1 MRHARCRWEDGTD
14 SRVSAA
20 YLSGR
25 MKKSWR
31 EESPKDVRRMIRI
44 LILGLVVG
52 AVLFLV
58 LIKQGRG
65 IGGGIDGTQ
74 IRSVSW
80 IPLTERQK
88 EDLRRLGLTPRN
100 VIEIGN
106 DRKQTIHG
114 RFLHITD
121 LHPDP
126 YYKTGTDKDKQCHSG
141 RGDSSKYGDALGGC
155 DSPKILVE
163 DTIKWAAENFKDK
176 IDFIVWTGDN
186 VRHDNDRMY
195 PRTEDAIFDQNEEMT
210 ELIFDQFKS
219 KDLGEVPVL
228 KFPIIPSLGN
238 NDVYPHNMCALGP
251 TLFTRKFFNIWERL
265 IPHSQMHTF
274 VRGAFFFQEII
285 PDHLAVLSI
294 NTLYLFSSNPLV
306 DNCDRRKQP
315 GYKFFQWLGY
325 VLKELRSR
333 NMKVWVVGHVPPNN
347 KNFEWTCLRKFTAW
361 MHEYR
366 DIIIGNL
373 YGHMNLD
380 HFFPL
385 DSVEAYKSI
394 EEDYGKFGFRY
405 GLPDEWEAEQM
416 NERKDS
422 NIENFFGPRRGPPN
436 KVAFMESVR
445 HAYAGM
451 KKGRKGGIESERYI
465 IAHVGTSVVPTFNPG
480 MRVWEYNITELPE
493 LIQSKASLSSNWSH
507 FFKQVE
513 KTLEEETDD
522 DYNDTFSLER
532 NAEIFK
538 KDKTFP
544 PAKPIQAPL
553 GPAYVKQTFTPQR
566 YVQYY
571 ANLTSINEG
580 SRAFLYDIEYS
591 TDNAVL
597 QMKSLITKE
606 WVTFARKLGKS
617 IRNKRRSTAAKGENE
632 EKRKLHKTQQ
642 KKDTIQM
649 DTGNPFLKSANLKWE
664 KLWTNYTKYV
674 FVSTN
679 YENS

>member
-1 MRHARCRWEDGTD
+1 
-14 SRVSAA
+14 
-20 YLSGR
+20 
-25 MKKSWR
+25 MKKRWG
-31 EESPKDVRRMIRI
+31 EENHKNVRGLMRI
-44 LILGLVVG
+44 VFFCFVAG

-58 LIKQGRG
+58 LVKQTRG
-65 IGGGIDGTQ
+65 LSYRVDGTQ
-74 IRSVSW
+74 IRSVDW
-80 IPLTERQK
+80 VPLTERQK
-88 EDLRRLGLTPRN
+88 RDLGRLGLTPRN
-100 VIEIGN
+100 VIKICN

-126 YYKTGTDKDKQCHSG
+126 YYKTGADKGKECHSG
-141 RGDSSKYGDALGGC
+141 VGDASKYGDALGGC

-186 VRHDNDRMY
+186 VRHDNDRMH
-195 PRTEDAIFDQNEEMT
+195 PRTEEAIFDQNEETT
-210 ELIFDQFKS
+210 ELIFNQFRDE
-219 KDLGEVPVL
+219 DLGEVPVL

-274 VRGAFFFQEII
+274 VRGGFFFQEVI

-306 DNCDRRKQP
+306 DNCDKRKQP

-333 NMKVWVVGHVPPNN
+333 NMKVWVTGHVPPNN

-361 MHEYR
+361 MYEYR

-380 HFFPL
+380 HFFAL
-385 DSVEAYKSI
+385 DAVEAYRSI
-394 EEDYGKFGFRY
+394 EDDYGKFGFCY
-405 GLPDEWEAEQM
+405 SLPDEWETRQTKEG
-416 NERKDS
+416 EKS
-422 NIENFFGPRRGPPN
+422 NIRSFFGPRSGPPSN

-445 HAYAGM
+445 QSYASM
-451 KKGRKGGIESERYI
+451 KKGRKGGIESERYT

-480 MRVWEYNITELPE
+480 MRIWEYNITGLPE
-493 LIQSKASLSSNWSH
+493 LIQSKTSLFSNWSQ
-507 FFKQVE
+507 FFREVE
-513 KTLEEETDD
+513 ERLEEETED
-522 DYNDTFSLER
+522 DYNDTLSLER
-532 NAEIFK
+532 NAGIFK
-538 KDKTFP
+538 NDKTFP
-544 PAKPIQAPL
+544 PTKPIQASL
-553 GPAYVKQTFTPQR
+553 GPAYVEQTFTPER

-580 SRAFLYDIEYS
+580 SRPFRYDIEYS
-591 TDNAVL
+591 TDNDIL
-597 QMKSLITKE
+597 QMKSLIAKE
-606 WVTFARKLGKS
+606 WVSFARKLGKS
-617 IRNKRRSTAAKGENE
+617 IKKKHKDNVGEGDNE
-632 EKRKLHKTQQ
+632 EKRNDHNMQAKKENKIQKNNKTI
-642 KKDTIQM
+642 KIDM
-649 DTGNPFLKSANLKWE
+649 DNPSLETVNLKWE
-664 KLWTNYTKYV
+664 KLWINYLRYV
-674 FVSTN
+674 FVSTD
-679 YENS
+679 YEGSNL